1 MVERLKPKRVAL
13 PKLPTRR
20 EQVYNTRRWRRLSAA
35 IRRQR
40 PVCEVCKN
48 DLTTEVHHKV
58 PIDAAPHRAF
68 EVDNLLA
75 VCTRCHHAEHARG
88 GAYPSDRGRGGV

>member
-1 MVERLKPKRVAL
+1 M

-20 EQVYNTRRWRRLSAA
+20 EQVYNTRRWRSLSAA

-40 PVCEVCKN
+40 PICELCKA
-48 DLTTEVHHKV
+48 DLTTEVHHKT

-68 EVDNLLA
+68 DLENLIA
-75 VCTRCHHAEHARG
+75 VCQRCHHAEHGRG
-88 GAYPSDRGRGGV
+88 GAYPSDRGRGAP